1 MLHWFCYIISLKKIS
16 TIMSINK
23 FYKGLLSVIIIM
35 ITGSC
40 SAQTNTNSGLQRVVI
55 IRHAEK
61 PEKGDNL
68 SCKGF
73 NRSLALTSVLY
84 NKFRLPDRIFVSEVG
99 NGKTTNQLR
108 MLETIAPFAIKYNI
122 NIDTR
127 FEVDDVKDVAAAILK
142 TNGYA
147 LVVWQ
152 HDKIDNIVKA
162 LGADTKGIKWSDD
175 DYDSI
180 WIVSFKNGKAIFTV
194 DKENLNPQDT
204 CP

>member
-1 MLHWFCYIISLKKIS
+1 MNAK
-16 TIMSINK
+16 N
-23 FYKGLLSVIIIM
+23 FYKSLLAVFVIIFLAD
-35 ITGSC
+35 GC
-40 SAQTNTNSGLQRVVI
+40 SAQTNTNTGLQRVVI

-61 PEKGDNL
+61 PDNGDNL

-84 NKFRLPDRIFVSEVG
+84 NKFKLPNKIFVSEVG

-127 FEVDDVKDVAAAILK
+127 FNVNDAKDVAAAILK

-152 HDKIDNIVKA
+152 HDKINNIVKA
-162 LGADTKGIKWSDD
+162 LGADTKNMKWSDA

-180 WIVSFKNGKAIFTV
+180 WIVDFKNGKATLSM
-194 DKENLNPQDT
+194 DKENINPQDA
-204 CP
+204 CPQ

>member
-1 MLHWFCYIISLKKIS
+1 MNIKNLYKSL
-16 TIMSINK
+16 
-23 FYKGLLSVIIIM
+23 VAVAIIIA
-35 ITGSC
+35 GSC
-40 SAQTNTNSGLQRVVI
+40 HAQTNISSGLQKVVI

-61 PEKGDNL
+61 PDNGDNL

-73 NRSLALTSVLY
+73 NRALALTSVLY
-84 NKFRLPDRIFVSEVG
+84 NKFKLPDKIFVPEVG

-122 NIDTR
+122 NIDTK
-127 FEVDDVKDVAAAILK
+127 FDVNDAKDVAAKILK

-162 LGADTKGIKWSDD
+162 LGADTKGMKWGDD

-180 WIVSFKNGKAIFTV
+180 WIVSFKNGKATFTV
-194 DKENLNPQDT
+194 DKENLNPQDG
-204 CP
+204 CQ